1 MELGQN
7 TSKPLNKGNGNKLKM
22 RVKLSIAILASVT
35 LVALLVYTFSFELNL
50 GKSKALISKL
60 LNDGTPALDSKSIIS
75 QDIVLFT
82 NPTITIQEQINI
94 AKNDIEKN
102 RILIDQLR
110 KGMANRKGQI
120 FTQNPTQS
128 TESKDT
134 TSDIAARI
142 EKIEQFFS
150 PTHSGSNQNTDINL
164 NIRMKEI
171 EKTIKKISEH
181 SAHHTGLLFSLF
193 NLQSTIRR
201 GDPFWLEA
209 NFVSYHSKGNP
220 NILEANALIEE
231 YKNIGLPNLEFLK
244 KEFYNILEVIIKIET
259 PRTDPHTAI
268 DHVLYKIK
276 SLINI
281 QKVTGKSLPLENQIL
296 KKAKL
301 AIKENNLAKA
311 VGEITKLRQLDVPRV
326 NVWIKKSSD
335 NIELNQKIISL
346 INIEFERLSMQQE
359 KK

>member
-1 MELGQN
+1 MEPGQN
-7 TSKPLNKGNGNKLKM
+7 TSKPLNKGNENKLKM
-22 RVKLSIAILASVT
+22 KVKLSIAVLASVT
-35 LVALLVYTFSFELNL
+35 LVVLLVYTFSFELNL
-50 GKSKALISKL
+50 GKPEAFISKL
-60 LNDGTPALDSKSIIS
+60 LNDGTPSLDSKSVIS
-75 QDIVLFT
+75 QDILLFK
-82 NPTITIQEQINI
+82 NPNITIQEQINI

-110 KGMANRKGQI
+110 EGIANRKDQI

-134 TSDIAARI
+134 ALDIVARI
-142 EKIEQFFS
+142 EKIEEFFS

-164 NIRMKEI
+164 NIRIKEI

-181 SAHHTGLLFSLF
+181 SAHHTDLLFSLF
-193 NLQSTIRR
+193 NLRSAIRR
-201 GDPFWLEA
+201 GNPFWLEA

-220 NILEANALIEE
+220 NILEANGLIEE

-244 KEFYNILEVIIKIET
+244 KEFYNILEIIIKIET
-259 PRTDPHTAI
+259 PRKDPHTAL
-268 DHVLYKIK
+268 DYVLDKIK

-281 QKVTGKSLPLENQIL
+281 QRVTGKSLPLENQIL
-296 KKAKL
+296 EKAKL
-301 AIKENNLAKA
+301 AIKENNLERA
-311 VGEITKLRQLDVPRV
+311 VGEITKLRQLDIPRI

-335 NIELNQKIISL
+335 NIELNQKIMSL